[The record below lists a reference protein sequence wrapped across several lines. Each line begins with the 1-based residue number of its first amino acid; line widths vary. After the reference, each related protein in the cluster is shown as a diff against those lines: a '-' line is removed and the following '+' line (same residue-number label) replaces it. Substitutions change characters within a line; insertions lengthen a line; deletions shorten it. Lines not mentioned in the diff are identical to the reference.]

1 MELVEY
7 ILYIGYALLIIGTLG
22 TVIGP
27 KVDNPLIRMLNVEVP
42 TIGVSL
48 IFLAYDEALALMT
61 FIAVNAV
68 LSLILIR
75 AVILDAEYKENNQ

>member
-7 ILYIGYALLIIGTLG
+7 VLYIGYVLLVIGTLG
-22 TVIGP
+22 AVVGP
-27 KVDNPLIRMLNVEVP
+27 KVNNPLIRMLNVEVP

-48 IFLAYDEALALMT
+48 IFLAYDETLALMT

-68 LSLILIR
+68 LSLVLIR
-75 AVILDAEYKENNQ
+75 AVILNTEYDENG

>member
-1 MELVEY
+1 
-7 ILYIGYALLIIGTLG
+7 
-22 TVIGP
+22 
-27 KVDNPLIRMLNVEVP
+27 MLNVEVP

>member
-1 MELVEY
+1 MEFVEY
-7 ILYIGYALLIIGTLG
+7 ILYIGYALLIIGTIG
-22 TVIGP
+22 AVIGP
-27 KVDNPLIRMLNVEVP
+27 RVDNPLIRMLNVEVP
-42 TIGVSL
+42 TVGVSL

-75 AVILDAEYKENNQ
+75 AVILDVEYKENE

>member
-1 MELVEY
+1 MEFVEY
-7 ILYIGYALLIIGTLG
+7 ITYIGYTLLIIGTLG
-22 TVIGP
+22 AVVGP

-48 IFLAYDEALALMT
+48 IFLAYDETLALMT

-68 LSLILIR
+68 LSLVLIR
-75 AVILDAEYKENNQ
+75 AVILDAEYKEND

>member
-1 MELVEY
+1 MEFVEY
-7 ILYIGYALLIIGTLG
+7 ITYIGYTLLIIGTLG
-22 TVIGP
+22 TVVGP

-48 IFLAYDEALALMT
+48 IFLAYDETLALMT

-68 LSLILIR
+68 LSLVLIR
-75 AVILDAEYKENNQ
+75 AVILDAEYKEND